1 MLKYLIILLDD
12 NSISYCHYNSN
23 SKNNLMSLDILK
35 QGIMFA
41 MKNDLRI
48 QYVLPKYELSHEYI
62 ELINSMFHDNIGPIE
77 QDKLSSIVVIDGL
90 KELERHENLLES
102 TKRYI
107 LRASIQDFFD
117 NYNILKQVFSLNI
130 SVNVSFTDVDSFTDD
145 KIEEYKSILNDIAEH
160 LRNIINKGNNVNT
173 NILTDRIVLDNMNNC
188 GAGESSITLA
198 PDGNF
203 YSCPAFYYEKDEYS
217 ILGNLDEGLK
227 VVNHRLFTINGSPLC
242 KKCDAYHCKRCVWLN
257 KKLTYELNT
266 PSHQQCVMSH
276 IERNASK
283 KMLDYFHQSDLL
295 KNRTIE
301 SIDYLDP
308 FDVYNQI

>member
-23 SKNNLMSLDILK
+23 SKNNLMSLDILR

-107 LRASIQDFFD
+107 LRASIQDF
-117 NYNILKQVFSLNI
+117 LTTTI
-130 SVNVSFTDVDSFTDD
+130 S
-145 KIEEYKSILNDIAEH
+145 
-160 LRNIINKGNNVNT
+160 
-173 NILTDRIVLDNMNNC
+173 
-188 GAGESSITLA
+188 
-198 PDGNF
+198 
-203 YSCPAFYYEKDEYS
+203 
-217 ILGNLDEGLK
+217 
-227 VVNHRLFTINGSPLC
+227 
-242 KKCDAYHCKRCVWLN
+242 
-257 KKLTYELNT
+257 
-266 PSHQQCVMSH
+266 
-276 IERNASK
+276 
-283 KMLDYFHQSDLL
+283 
-295 KNRTIE
+295 
-301 SIDYLDP
+301 
-308 FDVYNQI
+308 

>member
-1 MLKYLIILLDD
+1 M
-12 NSISYCHYNSN
+12 
-23 SKNNLMSLDILK
+23 
-35 QGIMFA
+35 
-41 MKNDLRI
+41 
-48 QYVLPKYELSHEYI
+48 
-62 ELINSMFHDNIGPIE
+62 
-77 QDKLSSIVVIDGL
+77 
-90 KELERHENLLES
+90 
-102 TKRYI
+102 
-107 LRASIQDFFD
+107 
-117 NYNILKQVFSLNI
+117 
-130 SVNVSFTDVDSFTDD
+130 SFTDVDSFTDD

-203 YSCPAFYYEKDEYS
+203 YPCPAFYYEKDEYS
-217 ILGNLDEGLK
+217 ILGNLDGGLK